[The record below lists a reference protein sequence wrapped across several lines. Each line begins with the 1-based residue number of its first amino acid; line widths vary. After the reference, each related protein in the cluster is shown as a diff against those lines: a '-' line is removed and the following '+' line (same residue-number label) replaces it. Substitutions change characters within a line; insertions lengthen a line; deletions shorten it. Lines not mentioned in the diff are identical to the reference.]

1 MKTQY
6 ILVIIFYSIGILL
19 MLNLLIADII
29 FNIKQYRT
37 NKELNKKN
45 KEYIEIMNERIK
57 LELETIEK
65 EMNKKDEQVRGTKKR
80 GRKPKSADKRDGE

>member
-6 ILVIIFYSIGILL
+6 ILIIIFCGIGILL
-19 MLNLLIADII
+19 MLNLLVFDII
-29 FNIKQYRT
+29 FNIKEYKTR
-37 NKELNKKN
+37 KKLDKKH

-57 LELETIEK
+57 LELEAIEK
-65 EMNKKDEQVRGTKKR
+65 EMNKEDEQARGTKKR

>member
-6 ILVIIFYSIGILL
+6 ILMIIFYSIGILL
-19 MLNLLIADII
+19 MLSLLVFDII
-29 FNIKQYRT
+29 FNIKEYKIR
-37 NKELNKKN
+37 KELDKKH

-65 EMNKKDEQVRGTKKR
+65 EMSKKDEQARGTKKR
-80 GRKPKSADKRDGE
+80 GRKPKSTDKRDGE

>member
-1 MKTQY
+1 MKTQV
-6 ILVIIFYSIGILL
+6 ILTIIFYSIGILL
-19 MLNLLIADII
+19 MLNLLIDDII

-37 NKELNKKN
+37 NKELNKKH